1 MVRERMKRAGM
12 CVAVTISLLAAL
24 SVAVGIREGMG
35 RESAG
40 AVERAP
46 YDRNVFDEMI
56 SNGAEAMGRAQ
67 HLMVGGH
74 EALKL
79 TCEVREGAPLAIG
92 VIYSAEHK
100 KLYIYGD
107 ACMPEGM
114 QGMGYQ
120 ERFEESMGAYGVTWE
135 EIEERKDA
143 FLCKEILGEWLSG
156 GGSAYTKDSLGEL
169 EVVDYLMP
177 YGYCGTDGSEW
188 RRETEAIDEGHKG
201 ALGSRIKTTVWENGQ
216 GLFYRQTQRSRDYGY
231 QDIVER
237 IEADMG
243 GFNTVSERITVEWK
257 EDKGNEEDRDWEYY
271 NSYDNL
277 WGLFGEEKYLYDL
290 AEWMKTSGKV
300 SGNLTKLSYT
310 REEGEVKT
318 QEILEQYPLWTL
330 RYILAD
336 TDFYIEG
343 DELHIRLPYY
353 DSEAEEP
360 GWVENGKG
368 KIWQGWVT
376 VKISDI
382 EVPIQEYGTWG
393 LE

>member
-1 MVRERMKRAGM
+1 M
-12 CVAVTISLLAAL
+12 
-24 SVAVGIREGMG
+24 
-35 RESAG
+35 
-40 AVERAP
+40 
-46 YDRNVFDEMI
+46 
-56 SNGAEAMGRAQ
+56 
-67 HLMVGGH
+67 
-74 EALKL
+74 
-79 TCEVREGAPLAIG
+79 
-92 VIYSAEHK
+92 
-100 KLYIYGD
+100 
-107 ACMPEGM
+107 
-114 QGMGYQ
+114 
-120 ERFEESMGAYGVTWE
+120 
-135 EIEERKDA
+135 
-143 FLCKEILGEWLSG
+143 GEWLSG

-201 ALGSRIKTTVWENGQ
+201 ALRSRIRTTVWENGQ
-216 GLFYRQTQRSRDYGY
+216 GMFYRQTQRSRDYGY

-257 EDKGNEEDRDWEYY
+257 EDKDGEERMSLEH
-271 NSYDNL
+271 YDSL
-277 WGLFGEEKYLYDL
+277 RGLFYEKYLYDF

-300 SGNLTKLSYT
+300 KGNLTKLAYT
-310 REEGEVKT
+310 REEGEEKT
-318 QEILEQYPLWTL
+318 QEIIEQYPIWELDYVL
-330 RYILAD
+330 VDA
-336 TDFYIEG
+336 DFYIEG